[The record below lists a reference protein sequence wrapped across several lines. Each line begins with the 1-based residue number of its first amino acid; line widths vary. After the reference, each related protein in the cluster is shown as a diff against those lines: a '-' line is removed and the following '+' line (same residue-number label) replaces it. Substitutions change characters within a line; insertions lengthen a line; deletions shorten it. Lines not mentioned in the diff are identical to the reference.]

1 MINKIVDLGYSRLEA
16 EELLSVSNNIE
27 EDYKKLLNKYPI
39 QYVIGYVNFY
49 GYKIYVNENVLIPR
63 YETEFLVE
71 KTIKYYKKVFNNKVN
86 VLDIG
91 TGSGA
96 ISIALKKN
104 IDCDV
109 TACDISKKAL
119 EVAKN
124 NAKSNNVNINFIE
137 SDIFNNINDKYD
149 IIISNPPY
157 ISNNEEVEYSVDKYE
172 PHLALYA
179 NDNGLYFY
187 KEIIKNAS
195 KYLNN
200 KFIVAFE
207 IGYQQ
212 AADIIKIVDNN
223 FTNVKTIIEKD
234 LSGKDRYLFIIKD

>member
-1 MINKIVDLGYSRLEA
+1 MLNKIVELGYSKLEA
-16 EELLSVSNNIE
+16 QELIKVSKNID
-27 EDYKKLLNKYPI
+27 EDYKKLLNQYPI
-39 QYVIGYVNFY
+39 QYLIGYVNFY
-49 GYKIYVNENVLIPR
+49 GYKINVNEDVLIPR

-71 KTIKYYKKVFNNKVN
+71 KTIKYCQKIFNDKVSI
-86 VLDIG
+86 LDIG

-119 EVAKN
+119 EMAKN
-124 NAKSNNVNINFIE
+124 NAKSNNVDINFIE

-157 ISNNEEVEYSVDKYE
+157 IANNEEVEYSVDKYE

-187 KEIIKNAS
+187 KKIIKNAS
-195 KYLNN
+195 KYLND
-200 KFIVAFE
+200 KFMVAFE

-212 AADIIKIVDNN
+212 ADDIIKIVDNN
-223 FTNVKTIIEKD
+223 FTDVKTIIEKD

>member
-1 MINKIVDLGYSRLEA
+1 MINKIVNLGYSRLEA
-16 EELLSVSNNIE
+16 EELLRVSNNIE

-39 QYVIGYVNFY
+39 QYLIGYVNFY
-49 GYKIYVNENVLIPR
+49 GYKIYVNEDVLIPR

-71 KTIKYYKKVFNNKVN
+71 KTIKYYKEVFNNKVN
-86 VLDIG
+86 ILDIG

-96 ISIALKKN
+96 ISIALKKK

-119 EVAKN
+119 ETAKN
-124 NAKSNNVNINFIE
+124 NAKSNNVDINFIE

-157 ISNNEEVEYSVDKYE
+157 IANNEEVDYSVDKYE

-179 NDNGLYFY
+179 KDNGLYFY

-195 KYLNN
+195 NYLND
-200 KFIVAFE
+200 KFIIAFE

-212 AADIIKIVDNN
+212 AEDIIKIVDNN
-223 FTNVKTIIEKD
+223 FIDVKTIIEKD

>member
-1 MINKIVDLGYSRLEA
+1 MINKIVNLGYSRLEA

-39 QYVIGYVNFY
+39 QYLIGYVNFY
-49 GYKIYVNENVLIPR
+49 GYKINVNEDVLIPR

-71 KTIKYYKKVFNNKVN
+71 KTIKYYKKLFNDKVSI
-86 VLDIG
+86 LDIG

-119 EVAKN
+119 EMAKN
-124 NAKSNNVNINFIE
+124 NAKSNNVDINFIE

-157 ISNNEEVEYSVDKYE
+157 IANNEEVEYSVDKYE

-187 KEIIKNAS
+187 KKIIKNAS
-195 KYLNN
+195 KYLND

-212 AADIIKIVDNN
+212 ADDIIKIVDNN
-223 FTNVKTIIEKD
+223 FTDVKTIIEKD

>member
-1 MINKIVDLGYSRLEA
+1 MLNKIVELGYSKIEA
-16 EELLSVSNNIE
+16 QELLKVSKNID
-27 EDYKKLLNKYPI
+27 EDYKKLLNQYPI
-39 QYVIGYVNFY
+39 QYLIGYVNFY
-49 GYKIYVNENVLIPR
+49 GYKINVNEDVLIPR

-71 KTIKYYKKVFNNKVN
+71 KTIKYYKKLFNNKVSI
-86 VLDIG
+86 LDIG

-119 EVAKN
+119 EMAKN
-124 NAKSNNVNINFIE
+124 NAKSNNVDINFIE

-157 ISNNEEVEYSVDKYE
+157 IANNEEVDYSVDKYE

-179 NDNGLYFY
+179 KDNGLYFY

-195 KYLNN
+195 NYLND
-200 KFIVAFE
+200 KFIIAFE

-212 AADIIKIVDNN
+212 AEDIIKIVDNN
-223 FTNVKTIIEKD
+223 FIDVKTIIEKD